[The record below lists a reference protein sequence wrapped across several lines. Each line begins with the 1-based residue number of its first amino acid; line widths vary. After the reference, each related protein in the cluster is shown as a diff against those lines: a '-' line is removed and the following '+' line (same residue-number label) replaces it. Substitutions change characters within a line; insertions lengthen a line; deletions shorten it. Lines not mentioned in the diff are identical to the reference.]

1 MSKKL
6 PLNTKNFE
14 SDAFIKVSPKLLCLT
29 DNGNAAL
36 ILSLIKW
43 HVDMHR
49 HGRRN
54 KVEDMNVYEGRVW
67 CKIPMAEFLEWL
79 PNMSDRTVRSWTAKL
94 EQQGLIRK
102 AALSGRFDG
111 RPDDYMWYCICPEMW
126 DAKLEEFF
134 NNNDRHVVSKS
145 NDTHV
150 DEGAEKSSGQS
161 SNRAEKSSV
170 GTEKSSGAAEKL
182 ADNSRY
188 NIDHSIDNE
197 SSNEDSTPSKRTRR
211 TRKQRTKDFGISKG
225 NLPQRRSRTPKKE
238 PELTKHTFVLEKL
251 GGEKYVLTK
260 SGFGKLL
267 DFIERQD
274 IKLSEEELNA
284 WIELNKSSL
293 GLRITSKTQVV
304 KTIQN
309 WLARFNESDRWRLDK
324 QLGKGNAPA
333 SGRNR
338 PQRLNGNISDKHT
351 ESEIRVPKH
360 LQRLVNKES

>member
-1 MSKKL
+1 MRAFRL
-6 PLNTKNFE
+6 PDILQSDTTSFNTDLAVKIGITPAIILGSVAYSIEALYE
-14 SDAFIKVSPKLLCLT
+14 S
-29 DNGNAAL
+29 G
-36 ILSLIKW
+36 
-43 HVDMHR
+43 
-49 HGRRN
+49 
-54 KVEDMNVYEGRVW
+54 
-67 CKIPMAEFLEWL
+67 
-79 PNMSDRTVRSWTAKL
+79 TAK
-94 EQQGLIRK
+94 EY
-102 AALSGRFDG
+102 DG
-111 RPDDYMWYCICPEMW
+111 SYWAR
-126 DAKLEEFF
+126 
-134 NNNDRHVVSKS
+134 VS
-145 NDTHV
+145 T
-150 DEGAEKSSGQS
+150 
-161 SNRAEKSSV
+161 R
-170 GTEKSSGAAEKL
+170 KL
-182 ADNSRY
+182 AERFPFLSTRTIERAKKHLVDLGLVRIDFIGSEMMDVKVDNTSWW
-188 NIDHSIDNE
+188 SI
-197 SSNEDSTPSKRTRR
+197 NEDSISKLSSLGDTDKMADTPSDRQNDVVGSPPECRGDHRQSGGQYKSNIKESKESSTEDSTLSKRTRR

-225 NLPQRRSRTPKKE
+225 NLPQRRKRTVKKE

-260 SGFGKLL
+260 AGFDKLL
-267 DFIERQD
+267 EFIKRQD
-274 IKLSEEELNA
+274 IQLSEEELNA